1 MAKNKGGLGR
11 GLDALFNDNSTDRNT
26 LIEVSLIDIEPN
38 REQPRKTFDE
48 KALAE
53 LADSIKEH
61 GLLQPI
67 IVKPLAGG
75 TYRIIAGERRWRA
88 SRMAGL
94 SQVPVIIKDF
104 DDREVMEVALIENLQ
119 REDLNPV
126 EEAMGYRTLMESFCL
141 TQEQVA
147 VRVGKSR
154 SAVANALRLLTLDEK
169 ELELLKNGSL
179 SAGHAR
185 TILMADDP
193 LVREQLVEMALNGSS
208 VRDLER
214 VVRASKQK
222 RVQKH
227 HSGGGTG
234 FYTEVEIALME
245 AIHRKVKVTKLGEDH
260 GMISIEFYGDEE
272 LRDIAARLGRMH

>member
-11 GLDALFNDNSTDRNT
+11 GLDALFNDNSVDRNT
-26 LIEVSLIDIEPN
+26 LIEVSLMDIEPN
-38 REQPRKTFDE
+38 REQPRKNFDE

-67 IVKPLAGG
+67 IVKPLVGG

-126 EEAMGYRTLMESFCL
+126 EEAMGYRTLMETFGL
-141 TQEQVA
+141 TQEQVSA
-147 VRVGKSR
+147 RVGKSR

-185 TILMADDP
+185 TVLMADDP
-193 LVREQLVEMALNGSS
+193 LVREQLVEMALNGAS

-214 VVRASKQK
+214 IVRASKQK
-222 RVQKH
+222 RMPKH
-227 HSGGGTG
+227 HGGGGSG
-234 FYTEVEIALME
+234 FYTEVELALME

-272 LRDIAARLGRMH
+272 LRDIAAKLGKMH

>member
-11 GLDALFNDNSTDRNT
+11 GLDALFNDNSVDRNT

-38 REQPRKTFDE
+38 RDQPRKSFDD
-48 KALAE
+48 KALSE
-53 LADSIKEH
+53 LANSIKEH

-94 SQVPVIIKDF
+94 SRVPVIIKDF

-126 EEAMGYRTLMESFCL
+126 EEAMGYRTLMESFGL

-154 SAVANALRLLTLDEK
+154 SAVANALRLLALDEK

-185 TILMADDP
+185 AILMADDP
-193 LVREQLVEMALNGSS
+193 LVREQLVEMALNGLS

-214 VVRASKQK
+214 VVRASKQR

-227 HSGGGTG
+227 HAAGGTG
-234 FYTEVEIALME
+234 FYAEVELALME

>member
-11 GLDALFNDNSTDRNT
+11 GLDALFNDNSVDRNT

-67 IVKPLAGG
+67 IVKPLANG
-75 TYRIIAGERRWRA
+75 TYKIIAGERRWRA
-88 SRMAGL
+88 CRMAGL
-94 SQVPVIIKDF
+94 SRVPVIIKDF

-119 REDLNPV
+119 RQDLNPV
-126 EEAMGYRTLMESFCL
+126 EEAMGYRTLMEGFGL

-147 VRVGKSR
+147 TRVGKSR
-154 SAVANALRLLTLDEK
+154 SAVANALRLLTLGDR

-185 TILMADDP
+185 AVLMADDP
-193 LVREQLVEMALNGSS
+193 MVREQMIEMALNGAS

-214 VVRASKQK
+214 IHRASKQK
-222 RVQKH
+222 RVKK
-227 HSGGGTG
+227 SSADGGTG
-234 FYTEVEIALME
+234 FYAEVELALME

-260 GMISIEFYGDEE
+260 GMISIEFYSDEE
-272 LRDIAARLGRMH
+272 LRDIAVKLGKMH

>member
-126 EEAMGYRTLMESFCL
+126 EEAMGYRTLMESFGL

-245 AIHRKVKVTKLGEDH
+245 AIHRKVKVIKLGEDH